1 MSLLEIG
8 VLMTAVAL
16 AVMLLASGANKVGL
30 VNRAATMA
38 ARGETAEARHLLE
51 RLVTSSNPSALF
63 VLACI
68 ELEEHRVESASRL
81 AQRLASVSPGAPEA
95 VVLARLIEE
104 RKRAPDDRWTDVAAR
119 AWSASGRPTPA
130 AKPLL
135 GTIDSHRP
143 INRAAFARAQRPGN
157 RLLLEFGNQ
166 EGSSD
171 LTEAALAEA
180 NATERPLGV
189 HLVAMHVLVDEA
201 VPQEKRL
208 LARGAAHDLLT
219 RVARSHPEDGYL
231 SSGVVLLRSD
241 AQAPLTGPDL
251 ASLEEALKRK
261 TFALPIRPLYD
272 AFEAAYEQVDPG
284 QAQSRAFFETT
295 RALPLEIHLAL
306 SRRAA
311 ATADP
316 ALRDRA
322 VAVLTVAGTRLEAGA
337 TFLDRMIGLSL
348 QTKGAEL
355 RGDAS
360 AIAAIGKKRA
370 YLSDLMSKGRAFW
383 QYQWPIAS
391 LWRDHFLRNIT
402 DEVGYHEIMS
412 R

>member
-1 MSLLEIG
+1 MI
-8 VLMTAVAL
+8 AVVL
-16 AVMLLASGANKVGL
+16 AVTLLVSGANKIGL
-30 VNRAATMA
+30 VDRAATLA
-38 ARGETAEARHLLE
+38 ARGETAEARQLLE
-51 RLVTSSNPSALF
+51 HLVPSSNPAALF

-68 ELEEHRVESASRL
+68 ELEEHRFESATRL
-81 AQRLASVSPGAPEA
+81 AQRLASLRPGAPEA

-104 RKRAPDDRWTDVAAR
+104 RKRAQDDRWTDVAAR

-135 GTIDSHRP
+135 GIIDSHRP
-143 INRAAFARAQRPGN
+143 IERAALAHVQAPGDK
-157 RLLLEFGNQ
+157 LLLEFGRDQ
-166 EGSSD
+166 EGSAD
-171 LTEAALAEA
+171 LIEAALAEA
-180 NATERPLGV
+180 NAAERPPGV
-189 HLVAMHVLVDEA
+189 HLVAMHVLLDEA
-201 VPQEKRL
+201 PPQEKRL
-208 LARGAAHDLLT
+208 LARGAALDLLA

-231 SSGVVLLRSD
+231 SSGVVLLRAD

-261 TFALPIRPLYD
+261 MFALPIRPLYD

-284 QAQSRAFFETT
+284 QAQSRAFSETT

-322 VAVLTVAGTRLEAGA
+322 AAVLTVAGTRLEAGA

-360 AIAAIGKKRA
+360 AMAAVRMKRA

>member
-1 MSLLEIG
+1 MI
-8 VLMTAVAL
+8 AVVL
-16 AVMLLASGANKVGL
+16 AVTLLVSGANKIGL
-30 VNRAATMA
+30 VDRAATLA
-38 ARGETAEARHLLE
+38 ARGETAEARQLLE
-51 RLVTSSNPSALF
+51 HLVPSSNPAALF

-68 ELEEHRVESASRL
+68 ELEEHRFESATRL
-81 AQRLASVSPGAPEA
+81 AQRLASLKPGAPEA
-95 VVLARLIEE
+95 VVLAKLIEE

-143 INRAAFARAQRPGN
+143 IDRAALARAQRPGD
-157 RLLLEFGNQ
+157 RLLLEFGRDQ

-171 LTEAALAEA
+171 LIEAALAEA
-180 NATERPLGV
+180 NAAERPLGV
-189 HLVAMHVLVDEA
+189 HLVAMHVLLDEA

-208 LARGAAHDLLT
+208 LARGAALDLLA
-219 RVARSHPEDGYL
+219 RVARSHPEDCYL

-251 ASLEEALKRK
+251 ASLEEALRRK

-272 AFEAAYEQVDPG
+272 AFEAAYEQVDSAS
-284 QAQSRAFFETT
+284 AQSRAFFETT

-322 VAVLTVAGTRLEAGA
+322 AAVLTVAGTRLEAGA

-360 AIAAIGKKRA
+360 AMAAVRMKRA

>member
-1 MSLLEIG
+1 MI
-8 VLMTAVAL
+8 AVAL
-16 AVMLLASGANKVGL
+16 AVTFLVSAANKSGL
-30 VNRAATMA
+30 VDRAAALA

-51 RLVTSSNPSALF
+51 RLVTSSNPAALF

-68 ELEEHRVESASRL
+68 ELEEHRFERASGL
-81 AQRLASVSPGAPEA
+81 AQRLAAVRPGAPEA

-104 RKRAPDDRWTDVAAR
+104 RKRAPDDRWTDVAVR
-119 AWSASGRPTPA
+119 AWSASGRPA

-135 GTIDSHRP
+135 GTLDSHRP
-143 INRAAFARAQRPGN
+143 IDRAALAHAQRPGDK
-157 RLLLEFGNQ
+157 LLLEFGRDQ
-166 EGSSD
+166 EGSAD

-180 NATERPLGV
+180 NAAERPLGV
-189 HLVAMHVLVDEA
+189 HLVAMHVLMDEA

-208 LARGAAHDLLT
+208 LARGAALDLLA

-241 AQAPLTGPDL
+241 AQAPLTDSDL
-251 ASLEEALKRK
+251 ASLEEALKRR

-272 AFEAAYEQVDPG
+272 AFEAAYEQVDRG
-284 QAQSRAFFETT
+284 QAQSRAFFETIG
-295 RALPLEIHLAL
+295 ALPLEIHLAL

-316 ALRDRA
+316 ALHDRA
-322 VAVLTVAGTRLEAGA
+322 AAVLTVAGSRLETGA

-355 RGDAS
+355 RGDGRAM
-360 AIAAIGKKRA
+360 AAVGKRRT

-383 QYQWPIAS
+383 EYQWPIAT

-402 DEVGYHEIMS
+402 DEVDYHEHMS

>member
-1 MSLLEIG
+1 MI
-8 VLMTAVAL
+8 AVVL
-16 AVMLLASGANKVGL
+16 AVTLLVSGANKIGL
-30 VNRAATMA
+30 VDRAATLA
-38 ARGETAEARHLLE
+38 ARGETAEARQLLE
-51 RLVTSSNPSALF
+51 HLVPSSNPAALF

-68 ELEEHRVESASRL
+68 ELGEHRFESATRL
-81 AQRLASVSPGAPEA
+81 AQRLASLKPGAPEA
-95 VVLARLIEE
+95 VVLAKLTEE

-143 INRAAFARAQRPGN
+143 IDRAALARAQRPGD
-157 RLLLEFGNQ
+157 RLLLEFGRDQ

-171 LTEAALAEA
+171 LIEAALAEA
-180 NATERPLGV
+180 NAAERPLGV
-189 HLVAMHVLVDEA
+189 HLVAMHVLLDEA

-208 LARGAAHDLLT
+208 LARGAALDLLA
-219 RVARSHPEDGYL
+219 RVARSHPEDCYL

-284 QAQSRAFFETT
+284 QAQARAFFETT

>member
-1 MSLLEIG
+1 MI
-8 VLMTAVAL
+8 AVAL
-16 AVMLLASGANKVGL
+16 AVTFLVSAANKSGL
-30 VNRAATMA
+30 VDRAAALA

-51 RLVTSSNPSALF
+51 RLVTSSNPAALF

-68 ELEEHRVESASRL
+68 ELDEQRFERASGL
-81 AQRLASVSPGAPEA
+81 AQRLAAVRPGAPEA

-104 RKRAPDDRWTDVAAR
+104 RKRAPDDRWTDVAVR
-119 AWSASGRPTPA
+119 AWSASGRPA

-135 GTIDSHRP
+135 GTLDSHRP
-143 INRAAFARAQRPGN
+143 IDRAALAPAQRPGDK
-157 RLLLEFGNQ
+157 LLLEFGRDQ
-166 EGSSD
+166 QGSAD

-180 NATERPLGV
+180 NAAERPLGV
-189 HLVAMHVLVDEA
+189 HLVAMHVLVNEA

-208 LARGAAHDLLT
+208 LARRVALDSLA

-231 SSGVVLLRSD
+231 SSGVVLLQSD

-251 ASLEEALKRK
+251 DSLEEALKRK

-272 AFEAAYEQVDPG
+272 AFEAVYEQVDPG

-322 VAVLTVAGTRLEAGA
+322 AAVLTTAGSRLEAGA

-348 QTKGAEL
+348 QKKGAEI

-360 AIAAIGKKRA
+360 AMATVRMKRA
-370 YLSDLMSKGRAFW
+370 YLTELMSKGRAFW

-391 LWRDHFLRNIT
+391 LWRDHFVRNIT
-402 DEVGYHEIMS
+402 DEVRYHELMS